1 MHDHDRAFRDA
12 RDAVAFSLGS
22 AFAGIEGA
30 REQLDLLAS
39 LVGDRSEVDGLRGAI
54 ALVAYAIEGLAVA
67 MGQLAPD
74 GSRRR

>member
-1 MHDHDRAFRDA
+1 
-12 RDAVAFSLGS
+12 
-22 AFAGIEGA
+22 
-30 REQLDLLAS
+30 
-39 LVGDRSEVDGLRGAI
+39 VGDRSEVDGLRGAI

>member
-1 MHDHDRAFRDA
+1 MHDDERAFRDA
-12 RDAVAFSLGS
+12 RDAVEFSLGG
-22 AFAGIEGA
+22 AFASIEDA
-30 REQLDLLAS
+30 SEHLDLLAS

-74 GSRRR
+74 GSRHR

>member
-1 MHDHDRAFRDA
+1 MHDDDRAFRDA
-12 RDAVAFSLGS
+12 RDAVELSLGS
-22 AFAGIEGA
+22 AFAGIDDA
-30 REQLDLLAS
+30 RERLDTLAD

-67 MGQLAPD
+67 MGQLERD

>member
-12 RDAVAFSLGS
+12 RDAVGFSLGS

>member
-1 MHDHDRAFRDA
+1 MHDDDRAFRDA
-12 RDAVAFSLGS
+12 RDAVEFSLGG
-22 AFAGIEGA
+22 AFAGIEEA
-30 REQLDLLAS
+30 REQLDLLAT

-67 MGQLAPD
+67 MGQLEPD

>member
-1 MHDHDRAFRDA
+1 MIGRSVMRAMRRVLA
-12 RDAVAFSLGS
+12 RQRVRRHR
-22 AFAGIEGA
+22 GA

>member
-1 MHDHDRAFRDA
+1 LHDDDRAFRDA
-12 RDAVAFSLGS
+12 RDAVEFSLGS
-22 AFAGIEGA
+22 AFAGIEDA
-30 REQLDLLAS
+30 SEHLDLLAS

-74 GSRRR
+74 GSRHR